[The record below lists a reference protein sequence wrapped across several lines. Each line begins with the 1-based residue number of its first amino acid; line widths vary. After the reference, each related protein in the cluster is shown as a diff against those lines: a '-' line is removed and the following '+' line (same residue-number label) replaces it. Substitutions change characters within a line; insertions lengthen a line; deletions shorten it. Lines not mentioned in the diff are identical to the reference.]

1 MLKLYGFAVSNYYNM
16 VKLALLEKG
25 VPFEEV
31 NVLGQTQEPE
41 FKRISPRGKVPC
53 LGTAE
58 GSISETSV
66 ILEYIEET
74 QPGVCL
80 LPEDAFAR
88 AQVRALMREIELY
101 IELPARA
108 CYPEVFFGGKVD
120 PAIKQKAR
128 EELFAGIDAL
138 KRHAR
143 FAPYVAGEQL
153 SLADLYFLYSVDL
166 AVVVAGKLFET
177 DLLADWPQARALFE
191 RLNGNAHVQAIEAA
205 KKQEMAAFLA
215 KMRGAKS

>member
-1 MLKLYGFAVSNYYNM
+1 MLKLYGFAVSNYFNM
-16 VKLALLEKG
+16 VRLALLEKEL
-25 VPFEEV
+25 PFEIV
-31 NVLGQTQEPE
+31 NVLGRQDEA
-41 FKRISPRGKVPC
+41 FKSLSPRGKVPC
-53 LGTAE
+53 LVTEE
-58 GSISETSV
+58 GSMSETSV

-74 QPGVCL
+74 QGGRPL
-80 LPEDAFAR
+80 LPADPFQR

-128 EELFAGIDAL
+128 EELFAGIDTL

-143 FAPYVAGEQL
+143 FAPYVAGDQL

-166 AVVVAGKLFET
+166 AVVVAAKAFDT

-191 RLNGNAHVQAIEAA
+191 LLKGNPHVQKIEED

-215 KMRGAKS
+215 KVRGK